1 MRDQIQGWE
10 DYSAECACHIAGT
23 RNDKYAPTD
32 AELIEPLDFFEDHY
46 SIEGLCWQVSKY
58 AARIPKEPLSKA
70 LVDILKIGHYASR
83 IYFVLVRSYVKK
95 NRRHPMENSQI

>member
-23 RNDKYAPTD
+23 RKDKYAPED
-32 AELIEPLDFFEDHY
+32 SDLAEPMDLYEDHF
-46 SIEGLCWQVSKY
+46 GLPWLCGQVSKY